1 MLCALTWSRALRQ
14 QACALAGGT
23 ASDLPVYC
31 TQLGSHSQDV
41 ELGYIPSTR
50 FSQLA
55 GDGCPE
61 AGIVTLA
68 WWVLAQ

>member
-1 MLCALTWSRALRQ
+1 MPC
-14 QACALAGGT
+14 
-23 ASDLPVYC
+23 DLPVYC
-31 TQLGSHSQDV
+31 TQLGSLSQAV
-41 ELGYIPSTR
+41 GLGYIPSTR
-50 FSQLA
+50 FSELA